1 MGPSIGGRFRV
12 SPNEFMFRKISRLAS
27 GIRKRAVEVV
37 LAALIAGGLVFG
49 LAGAE
54 RVDAQA
60 PAAAPAAAAPAGPK
74 SSQQAYDAQTAAS
87 NPASAGPVQ
96 PIPFSHSLHAGQYQI
111 DCLYCH
117 TGTDKSRAAGVPSVE
132 LCMGCHAQFGGD
144 LEGVQTLKKLW
155 EEKQPVQWT
164 QIYRLPEH
172 VKFRH
177 NRHVSAGVAC
187 QRCHG
192 PIETMDKVYMTKD
205 TIWWPWLLPSTKP
218 EMGWCINCHRE
229 NQASQ
234 DCLTCHY

>member
-12 SPNEFMFRKISRLAS
+12 SPNEFMFRKASHLLA
-27 GIRKRAVEVV
+27 RVRRRAVEVV
-37 LAALIAGGLVFG
+37 LAAVIAAGLVFG
-49 LAGAE
+49 LATPE

-60 PAAAPAAAAPAGPK
+60 PAAPAAAPAGPR
-74 SSQQAYDAQTAAS
+74 SSQKAYDAQTAAS
-87 NPASAGPVQ
+87 DPSTPGPVQ
-96 PIPFSHSLHAGQYQI
+96 PIPFSHALHAGEYKI
-111 DCLYCH
+111 ECLYCH

-132 LCMGCHAQFGGD
+132 LCMGCHTHFGGD
-144 LEGVQTLKKLW
+144 MEGVQTLKKYWDEQL
-155 EEKQPVQWT
+155 PVPWN

-177 NRHVSAGVAC
+177 NRHVSAGVDC

>member
-1 MGPSIGGRFRV
+1 
-12 SPNEFMFRKISRLAS
+12 MFRKASRFGSHARRWVLQA
-27 GIRKRAVEVV
+27 V
-37 LAALIAGGLVFG
+37 LAAFVAAGLVFG
-49 LAGAE
+49 LASPE

-60 PAAAPAAAAPAGPK
+60 PAAAPAAPAYTGPK

-87 NPASAGPVQ
+87 NPATPGPVQ
-96 PIPFSHSLHAGQYQI
+96 PIAFSHALHAGQYQI
-111 DCLYCH
+111 ECLYCH
-117 TGTDKSRAAGVPSVE
+117 TGTDKSRMAGVPSVE

-155 EEKQPVQWT
+155 DEQQPIQWQ

-177 NRHVSAGVAC
+177 NRHISAGVDC

-192 PIETMDKVYMTKD
+192 PVETMDKVYMTND
-205 TIWWPWLLPSTKP
+205 TIWWPWLLPSSKP
-218 EMGWCINCHRE
+218 EMGWCIDCHRQ

-234 DCLTCHY
+234 DCQTCHH